1 MIHKEVLSPKRAA
14 TRAAGVCIR
23 HLPQHPRS
31 RCGRRASSGMSPG
44 SVLEM
49 QPPGPSPGLPNQLL
63 QRREVPTENRDGI
76 QAKPRLGKTSGNVM
90 KWRRSSGSLGGRTIR
105 ARAVTQKDDSSPWG
119 PAALGY
125 ACFSV
130 SSFLRPSES
139 GPPDHWHFPRCGSRR
154 LPPMARPSV

>member
-1 MIHKEVLSPKRAA
+1 MPTPLARVQESEVFGRSKSGERGAHFNPKASLQLTPHPTMIHKEALSPKRAA

-76 QAKPRLGKTSGNVM
+76 QAKPCLGKTSGNVM
-90 KWRRSSGSLGGRTIR
+90 KWRRSSGSLGG
-105 ARAVTQKDDSSPWG
+105 ARFG
-119 PAALGY
+119 PGQ
-125 ACFSV
+125 
-130 SSFLRPSES
+130 
-139 GPPDHWHFPRCGSRR
+139 
-154 LPPMARPSV
+154 